1 MFKYIDTA
9 NILAALK
16 AENETLKD
24 SLAQARADLDF
35 VAIMADVEI
44 PETEGEEEQKNE

>member
-9 NILAALK
+9 NMLAALK
-16 AENETLKD
+16 AENEALKD

-44 PETEGEEEQKNE
+44 PDEEEEDQENE